1 MKNKTVWHESNKRGG
16 GEGRGEKKK
25 GEDEEGRRERR
36 VDGIPVPSYRIC
48 KGAHTQ

>member
-1 MKNKTVWHESNKRGG
+1 MSRIKEEEEKDAAK
-16 GEGRGEKKK
+16 KKK